1 MMEMAKVTSKG
12 QITIPISIRRRLGIN
27 EGDKLLFISKPD
39 GVMMVNP
46 DMLES
51 DQVEAMVEAAESP
64 TAVPAVAAVPV
75 APAIAATPATPA
87 APAAPIA
94 PAAAAVKR
102 EAIAA
107 SPQAPVRS
115 DESMPAAD
123 SITATE
129 SAAVTESAAAAQSVD
144 APQSAAAAQEVRRP
158 MPPPVYEPEPE
169 KPAARVGGL
178 DLTTLLDDIRN
189 IGSNI

>member
-46 DMLES
+46 DMLEG
-51 DQVEAMVEAAESP
+51 DQAEAIAEAAE
-64 TAVPAVAAVPV
+64 TAAATPAVAA
-75 APAIAATPATPA
+75 ASA
-87 APAAPIA
+87 APAAPV
-94 PAAAAVKR
+94 AAIKKETTV
-102 EAIAA
+102 A

-115 DESMPAAD
+115 DESVPAVE
-123 SITATE
+123 SIAATE
-129 SAAVTESAAAAQSVD
+129 SVA
-144 APQSAAAAQEVRRP
+144 APQSVAVMESPAVTQSPVVTQEVRRP
-158 MPPPVYEPEPE
+158 VPPPVYEPEPE
-169 KPAARVGGL
+169 KPEARVGGL
-178 DLTTLLDDIRN
+178 DLSTLLDDIRS

>member
-46 DMLES
+46 DMLEG
-51 DQVEAMVEAAESP
+51 DQVEAMTEAAESA
-64 TAVPAVAAVPV
+64 TAAPV
-75 APAIAATPATPA
+75 VTA
-87 APAAPIA
+87 APAV
-94 PAAAAVKR
+94 PAAAAIKSETAV
-102 EAIAA
+102 AP
-107 SPQAPVRS
+107 PQAPVRS
-115 DESMPAAD
+115 VESVPAAE
-123 SITATE
+123 IIAATE
-129 SAAVTESAAAAQSVD
+129 SAVVESAAAS
-144 APQSAAAAQEVRRP
+144 QSAAVAQEVRRP
-158 MPPPVYEPEPE
+158 VPPPAYEPEPE

-178 DLTTLLDDIRN
+178 DLSTLLDDIRN